1 MDIKDIEQILKVLKQ
16 SDIVDFELEQG
27 GTRIRLS
34 RGAPVPTAVVGQ
46 SLSAIAVAA
55 GGYSE
60 STSLVAAADPDS
72 SQVKLIS
79 PMVGTF
85 YRKPS
90 PDAEPFAREGDRVT
104 KGQTL
109 CIIEAMKLMNEIE
122 APISGVLSKILI
134 GDGQVAEFGE
144 VLMLITP
151 EG

>member
-34 RGAPVPTAVVGQ
+34 RGSPVPTAVVGQ

-72 SQVKLIS
+72 SQVKVIS

-90 PDAEPFAREGDRVT
+90 PDVEPFAREGDRVT

-134 GDGQVAEFGE
+134 GDAQVAEFGE

>member
-34 RGAPVPTAVVGQ
+34 RGAPVSSAVVGQ

-55 GGYSE
+55 GGNSE
-60 STSLVAAADPDS
+60 SSSLVAAAEPDS
-72 SQVKLIS
+72 SQVKVIS

-134 GDGQVAEFGE
+134 GDAQVAEFGE

>member
-60 STSLVAAADPDS
+60 SSSLVAAAEPDS
-72 SQVKLIS
+72 SQVKVIS

-134 GDGQVAEFGE
+134 GDAQVAEFGE

>member
-16 SDIVDFELEQG
+16 SDIVDFELVQG

-34 RGAPVPTAVVGQ
+34 RGTPAVASAGGTFASPVTTVMIPSEGVVG
-46 SLSAIAVAA
+46 AA
-55 GGYSE
+55 AAEAE
-60 STSLVAAADPDS
+60 SSLVK
-72 SQVKLIS
+72 VIS

-109 CIIEAMKLMNEIE
+109 CILEAMKLMNEID
-122 APISGVLSKILI
+122 APVSGVLSKILV
-134 GDGQVAEFGE
+134 GDSQVAEFGE
-144 VLMLITP
+144 VLMLIQP
-151 EG
+151 EA

>member
-27 GTRIRLS
+27 GTRIRIS
-34 RGAPVPTAVVGQ
+34 RGAPMPTAIVGQ
-46 SLSAIAVAA
+46 SLSAIAVA

-60 STSLVAAADPDS
+60 ASAMVAASEPDS
-72 SQVKLIS
+72 SQVKVIS

-122 APISGVLSKILI
+122 APISGVLSKILV
-134 GDGQVAEFGE
+134 GDSQVAEFGE

>member
-34 RGAPVPTAVVGQ
+34 RGAPGGASAGVAYATPVTTVVIPSEGIGGAPAVE
-46 SLSAIAVAA
+46 
-55 GGYSE
+55 SE
-60 STSLVAAADPDS
+60 SSLVK
-72 SQVKLIS
+72 VVS

-109 CIIEAMKLMNEIE
+109 CIIEAMKLMNEID
-122 APISGVLSKILI
+122 APVSGVLSKILV
-134 GDGQVAEFGE
+134 GDSQVAEFGE
-144 VLMLITP
+144 VLMLIQP
-151 EG
+151 EA

>member
-34 RGAPVPTAVVGQ
+34 RGAPAVSTGVPSSVSALMAMSLPSEGLGTAPTSEVESSCVKVV
-46 SLSAIAVAA
+46 
-55 GGYSE
+55 
-60 STSLVAAADPDS
+60 
-72 SQVKLIS
+72 S

-109 CIIEAMKLMNEIE
+109 CIIEAMKLMNEID
-122 APISGVLSKILI
+122 APVSGVLSKILV
-134 GDGQVAEFGE
+134 GDAQVAEFGE
-144 VLMLITP
+144 VLMLIQP
-151 EG
+151 EA

>member
-60 STSLVAAADPDS
+60 STSLVAAAEPDS

>member
-34 RGAPVPTAVVGQ
+34 RGAPLSAAVVGQ
-46 SLSAIAVAA
+46 SVSSVVAV
-55 GGYSE
+55 GNYSE
-60 STSLVAAADPDS
+60 VGGAVPPAETDS
-72 SQVKLIS
+72 SHVKVIS

-122 APISGVLSKILI
+122 APISGILTKILV
-134 GDGQVAEFGE
+134 GDSQVAEYGE
-144 VLMLITP
+144 VLMLIAP

>member
-34 RGAPVPTAVVGQ
+34 RGAPMPTAIVGQ
-46 SLSAIAVAA
+46 SLSAIAVA

-60 STSLVAAADPDS
+60 ASAMVAASEPDS
-72 SQVKLIS
+72 SQVKVIS

-122 APISGVLSKILI
+122 APISGVLSKILV
-134 GDGQVAEFGE
+134 GDSQVAEFGE

>member
-60 STSLVAAADPDS
+60 SSSLVAAAEPDS
-72 SQVKLIS
+72 SQVKVIS

-122 APISGVLSKILI
+122 APISGVLSKILV
-134 GDGQVAEFGE
+134 GDSQVAEFGE
-144 VLMLITP
+144 ILMLITP

>member
-34 RGAPVPTAVVGQ
+34 RGSATQSVVVGAVGTTVANSAVVTDAVVVA
-46 SLSAIAVAA
+46 SSSEVTSSA
-55 GGYSE
+55 
-60 STSLVAAADPDS
+60 
-72 SQVKLIS
+72 VKVIS

-90 PDAEPFAREGDRVT
+90 PDAEPFVREGDRIT
-104 KGQTL
+104 KGKTL

-122 APISGVLSKILI
+122 APVSGVVSKVLI

-144 VLMLITP
+144 VLMLIEP

>member
-34 RGAPVPTAVVGQ
+34 RGSPTSVPAAVVSASPVTMMALPSEGLGGSPVPEIESALVKVV
-46 SLSAIAVAA
+46 
-55 GGYSE
+55 
-60 STSLVAAADPDS
+60 
-72 SQVKLIS
+72 S

-85 YRKPS
+85 YRKPA
-90 PDAEPFAREGDRVT
+90 PDAEFFAREGDRVT

-109 CIIEAMKLMNEIE
+109 CIIEAMKLMNEID
-122 APISGVLSKILI
+122 APISGTLVKVLV
-134 GDGQVAEFGE
+134 GDAQVAEFGE
-144 VLMLITP
+144 VLMLIQP

>member
-34 RGAPVPTAVVGQ
+34 RGSPVPTAVVGQ

-60 STSLVAAADPDS
+60 STSLVAVAEPDS
-72 SQVKLIS
+72 SQVKVIS

-85 YRKPS
+85 YRKPT

-134 GDGQVAEFGE
+134 GDAQVAEFGE

>member
-34 RGAPVPTAVVGQ
+34 RGAPVPTAVMGQ
-46 SLSAIAVAA
+46 SLSAIAVA

-60 STSLVAAADPDS
+60 SNALVAATEPDS

-122 APISGVLSKILI
+122 APISGVLSKILV
-134 GDGQVAEFGE
+134 GDAQVAEFGE